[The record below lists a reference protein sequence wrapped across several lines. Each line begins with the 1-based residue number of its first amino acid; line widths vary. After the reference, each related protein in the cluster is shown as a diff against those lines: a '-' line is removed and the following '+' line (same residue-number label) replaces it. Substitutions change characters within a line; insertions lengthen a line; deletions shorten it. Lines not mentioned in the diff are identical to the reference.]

1 MFLTGYHGTTLAN
14 ANKIIS
20 EHKFYPS
27 TSDHEWLANGIYFYF
42 NVEDALKWRG
52 SEAILHT
59 IIKIDDSEFLDI
71 DSREGISMFYNVAM
85 QVASTVP
92 THRMKSDFSSAQKN
106 QCAVMKII
114 WDVCSEIKVIA
125 ASFPSEKTELRTIF
139 DARPKRR
146 EFCLRDNTC
155 IKYINLIKRGELND

>member
-27 TSDHEWLANGIYFYF
+27 TSDREWLANGIYFYF
-42 NVEDALKWRG
+42 NIEDALKWRN
-52 SEAILHT
+52 SEAVLHT

-71 DSREGISMFYNVAM
+71 DSIEGTSMFHNVVR
-85 QVASTVP
+85 QIVLTIP
-92 THRMKSDFSSAQKN
+92 TQRIKTDFGSAQKN
-106 QCAVMKII
+106 QCAVMKTI
-114 WDVCSEIKVIA
+114 WDTSPELKAIA

-139 DARPKRR
+139 DARPKRK
-146 EFCLRDNTC
+146 EFCLRDNMC
-155 IKYINLIKRGELND
+155 IKYINLIKRGELDD